1 MAAFLEEK
9 NIILSYNV
17 IKRLKDYKITF
28 ENKNREEVLI
38 FKKDLDHPMFSAI
51 LLKPEWLTF
60 ALCLK
65 DKYHKDIDKDNA
77 EKKAREILNCEE
89 LKKYNLTKVRK
100 KLQYNKWVFRNFHYP
115 SDKWCSLNKLCEN
128 VVEAFRKLEE
138 LVQKSKDSAVNP
150 YNEAFKN

>member
-28 ENKNREEVLI
+28 ENIKGEEILF

-77 EKKAREILNCEE
+77 EKKAKEILNCEE
-89 LKKYNLTKVRK
+89 FDKYNLTQVKDG
-100 KLQYNKWVFRNFHYP
+100 LQYDKWVYRNFYYP
-115 SDKWCSLNKLCEN
+115 SDDWCSLNKLCDGI
-128 VVEAFRKLEE
+128 VEAFRKLEE
-138 LVQKSKDSAVNP
+138 LVQKSKASAVNP
-150 YNEAFKN
+150 CNDASKN